1 MSTPIEDDPEVPAH
15 LIQLAASNHDVA
27 ALRPLLR
34 QGSANVRDSD
44 TGYTPLHS
52 AIAAC
57 EDDGDSHG
65 VDKEN
70 HVNGHVDTDGATNG
84 ETTDAK
90 GPEMTDAAKT
100 VKLLLQQG
108 AIWNDLNKDNETPG
122 CIALKLHLD
131 DLYEI
136 MVDAGVRAELLLNR
150 LDEYEQLQDEE
161 DSETESG
168 PAISSS
174 NDHESNPDITL
185 QTPEGDADIPVLAT
199 NEAEPDEQ
207 LGNEDFLNSSLRFQG
222 DRILDESG
230 NGVMMAWES
239 NIMKRTADLLCPDP
253 GFHVLNVGHGMGIVD
268 NFFQTKL
275 LATHHIIEAHPAV
288 LQRMRKDGW
297 FDKPNV
303 VIHEGR
309 WQDVVPHMMEQGILF
324 DAIYFDTFAEDYK
337 AFRDFF
343 SDFLVGL
350 LKDQGKWGFFNGLGA
365 DRQICY
371 GSLPRYV
378 GKMIQSL
385 VTKSSGSDC

>member
-1 MSTPIEDDPEVPAH
+1 MSTPIEEDPEVLAH
-15 LIQLAASNHDVA
+15 LIQLAASNHDVT

-57 EDDGDSHG
+57 EDDEDSHG

-70 HVNGHVDTDGATNG
+70 HVNGHVDADGVTNG

-90 GPEMTDAAKT
+90 APEMTDAAKT

-108 AIWNDLNKDNETPG
+108 AIWNDLNNDNETPG
-122 CIALKLHLD
+122 CIALKLHLN

-150 LDEYEQLQDEE
+150 LDEYEQLKDEE

-168 PAISSS
+168 AALSSS
-174 NDHESNPDITL
+174 NHDEPNPDITL
-185 QTPEGDADIPVLAT
+185 QTPEGDADTPVLAT
-199 NEAEPDEQ
+199 NEAEPDEK

-222 DRILDESG
+222 DRILDENG

-239 NIMKRTADLLCPDP
+239 SIMKRTADLLCPDP
-253 GFHVLNVGHGMGIVD
+253 GFQVLNVGHGMGIVD

-275 LATHHIIEAHPAV
+275 PATHHIIEAHSAV
-288 LQRMRKDGW
+288 LQRMRRDGR

-350 LKDQGKWGFFNGLGA
+350 LKDQGKCGFFNGLGA

-371 GSLPRYV
+371 GSFPHCV
-378 GKMIQSL
+378 AEMIENP
-385 VTKSSGSDC
+385 VTKSS

>member
-1 MSTPIEDDPEVPAH
+1 MKMSTFVEHDPELHAQ
-15 LIQLAASNHDVA
+15 LILLAASKHDLA

-34 QGSANVRDSD
+34 QGSANVQDSD

-65 VDKEN
+65 ADQEKQ
-70 HVNGHVDTDGATNG
+70 VNGHVDTDGATNG

-122 CIALKLHLD
+122 CLALKLHLD

-136 MVDAGVRAELLLNR
+136 MVDAGVRAEILLNR
-150 LDEYEQLQDEE
+150 LDEYEQLKDEE
-161 DSETESG
+161 GSETESE
-168 PAISSS
+168 PATSS
-174 NDHESNPDITL
+174 NDHHESNPNITL
-185 QTPEGDADIPVLAT
+185 QTPEGDEDTPVLAT
-199 NEAEPDEQ
+199 DEVRSDEQ
-207 LGNEDFLNSSLRFQG
+207 AGNEDFLNSSLRFQG

-253 GFHVLNVGHGMGIVD
+253 GLQVLNVGHGMGIVD
-268 NFFQTKL
+268 NFFQTKAP
-275 LATHHIIEAHPAV
+275 ATHHIIEAHPAV

-309 WQDVVPHMMEQGILF
+309 WQDIVPHIMEQGILF
-324 DAIYFDTFAEDYK
+324 DVIYFDTFAEDYK

-350 LKDQGKWGFFNGLGA
+350 LSDQGKWGFFNGLGA

-371 GSLPRYV
+371 GSVPDCV
-378 GKMIQSL
+378 GDMVQ
-385 VTKSSGSDC
+385 

>member
-1 MSTPIEDDPEVPAH
+1 MSVPIEDDPEVQAH
-15 LIQLAASNHDVA
+15 LILLAAFKHDFA

-57 EDDGDSHG
+57 EEDGDSHSA
-65 VDKEN
+65 DQDN
-70 HVNGHVDTDGATNG
+70 HINGHANTNVSTNG
-84 ETTDAK
+84 EITDAK

-136 MVDAGVRAELLLNR
+136 LVDAGVRAELLLNR
-150 LDEYEQLQDEE
+150 LDEYEQLKDEE
-161 DSETESG
+161 DSETESR
-168 PAISSS
+168 PALSSS
-174 NDHESNPDITL
+174 DHDESNPDITL
-185 QTPEGDADIPVLAT
+185 QAPEGDADTPVLST
-199 NEAEPDEQ
+199 NQAEPEKE

-239 NIMKRTADLLCPDP
+239 NIMKRTADLLCPDS
-253 GFHVLNVGHGMGIVD
+253 GLQVLNVGHGMGIVD
-268 NFFQTKL
+268 DFFQTKL
-275 LATHHIIEAHPAV
+275 PASHHIIEAHPAV

-297 FDKPNV
+297 FDKPNI

-309 WQDVVPHMMEQGILF
+309 WQDVVPHMMEQGTLF

-350 LKDQGKWGFFNGLGA
+350 LKDQAKWGFFNGLGA

-371 GSLPRYV
+371 GSLPYCV
-378 GKMIQSL
+378 GGNDRCPRHMELIE
-385 VTKSSGSDC
+385 